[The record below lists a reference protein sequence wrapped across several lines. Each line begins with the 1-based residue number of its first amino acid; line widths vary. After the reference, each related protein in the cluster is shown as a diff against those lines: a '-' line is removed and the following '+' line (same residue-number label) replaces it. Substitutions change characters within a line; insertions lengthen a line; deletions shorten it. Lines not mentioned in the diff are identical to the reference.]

1 VCLDLNSKDFSDIS
15 ATTEIGLIKSSPPQT
30 VSLTTKVVAL
40 PRYPAIVAALPG
52 QTISANHPLR
62 RLFAGLVH
70 REINADPE
78 MAAYVANLLV
88 DFTHIDR
95 LYRFRNAR
103 GKRLEEVGEMLVE
116 SNPLLDAPS
125 FAREREVRKHI
136 GDFTLFLT
144 GMFPEYVAALPRRG
158 LRLDSVVDY
167 VKAGKESY
175 RVVAAFD
182 QFEYR
187 HAAPLFRRLADQF
200 EYCVYG
206 LNQVKSRLAA
216 LRQEQY
222 RTWRRELLG

>member
-1 VCLDLNSKDFSDIS
+1 V
-15 ATTEIGLIKSSPPQT
+15 E
-30 VSLTTKVVAL
+30 AL
-40 PRYPAIVAALPG
+40 PHIELRRYDAIV
-52 QTISANHPLR
+52 SAPVSPNHPLR
-62 RLFAGLVH
+62 RLFADLVSCELVSE
-70 REINADPE
+70 RDV
-78 MAAYVANLLV
+78 AAYVADLLV

-95 LYRFRNAR
+95 LYRIRNSR
-103 GKRLEEVGEMLVE
+103 GKRLEEVGEMFLE
-116 SNPLLDAPS
+116 SNPLLRAQS
-125 FAREREVRKHI
+125 FEREREVRKHI

-158 LRLDSVVDY
+158 LRLDSVIDY

-187 HAAPLFRRLADQF
+187 RVAPIFRRLADQF
-200 EYCVYG
+200 EYCMFG

-222 RTWRRELLG
+222 QAWRRELLP